1 MNSLYAYTD
10 YREYI
15 RDFLLEKKKKNS
27 GYSSRCAAEKCGVPS
42 GTFTRILNG
51 TRGIGGSVLPKIIEW
66 LGLRHR
72 EEAYF
77 RLLLKFQQCSDSVEK
92 ENLYNELLVFRKQ
105 MRHCIPD
112 DKFHFFEQWYYVALF
127 ELIKIVPDVSDP
139 GQLGSFLEPTVSGA
153 KVEVALEVLEKAGFL
168 RKKDQGYMATGTFL
182 STGDRWESAAIQ
194 SFQKMMATLG
204 ADALVRFP
212 KKERDISTLSVS
224 LGEENFNRVTEIIRE
239 AREKIRQIENSETLP
254 EKVYQVNFQVFPLS
268 RKPLRG
274 NHEPDQE

>member
-10 YREYI
+10 YRDYI

-27 GYSSRCAAEKCGVPS
+27 GYSSRCAADKCGVPS

-51 TRGIGGSVLPKIIEW
+51 TRGIGASVLPKIIEW

-77 RLLLKFQQCSDSVEK
+77 RLLIRFQQASDSIEK
-92 ENLYNELLVFRKQ
+92 ETNYKELMEFRKQ

-127 ELIKIVPDVSDP
+127 ELVKIIPDVSDP
-139 GQLGSFLEPTVSGA
+139 GHLGALLEPPVSAA
-153 KVEVALEVLEKAGFL
+153 KVENALDLIEKSGFIQ
-168 RKKDQGYMATGTFL
+168 RKDTGYVTTGSFL

-194 SFQKMMATLG
+194 SFQKMMAMLG
-204 ADALVRFP
+204 TEALVRFP
-212 KKERDISTLSVS
+212 KNDRDISTLSVS
-224 LGEENFNRVTEIIRE
+224 LGEENFKKVTEIIRE
-239 AREKIRQIENSETLP
+239 AREKIREVENGETSP
-254 EKVYQVNFQVFPLS
+254 QKVYQVNFQVFPLS

-274 NHEPDQE
+274 NNESDPK